1 METKQPEK
9 PEVNK
14 LKITSY
20 LKNLTIDERSKIIVR
35 DSKDNLIK
43 ELRLTSQRT
52 ISTKGM

>member
-20 LKNLTIDERSKIIVR
+20 LKTLQSMRSKIIVR